1 MKKLILIA
9 ALASV
14 PFLASAQKSTTF
26 RISSQKP
33 LSQIRFD
40 TDLSP
45 DEVASYVKRAKKL
58 NAFNEVLFSMVSNKQ
73 ISLFQY
79 VKIYK
84 IANGKLP
91 DIRLEYGL
99 KYGPMPYPTTDK
111 FLPPAIH
118 HDEEVTK
125 PEPPLEDLK

>member
-9 ALASV
+9 AFASTS
-14 PFLASAQKSTTF
+14 FLASAQKSTTF
-26 RISSQKP
+26 RIPAQKP
-33 LSQIRFD
+33 LSQIQFN

-45 DEVASYVKRAKKL
+45 DEVASYIKRAKKL
-58 NAFNEVLFSMVSNKQ
+58 NAFNEVLFSMVSKKQ
-73 ISLFQY
+73 ISLYQY
-79 VKIYK
+79 VKMYK
-84 IANGKLP
+84 IANGELP

-111 FLPPAIH
+111 FLPPAIR